1 MLRDEPHHLVFQVAA
16 WHTLFGVAKTVGIGS
31 RALVYDTRVTAF
43 PHPVGEGLER
53 GKSRDIGVNA
63 NALTSA
69 QLAALVNS
77 SRWEPWTEALG
88 KVHNCAH
95 PIHVTGSSAL
105 VSPATGE
112 VLATYSS
119 RSEPLRV
126 TRLPCG
132 NRRAARCLSC
142 SRVSAADI
150 FQLIRAGVA
159 GGKTVP
165 DWVADNPLVFATF
178 TAPSF
183 GQSP

>member
-1 MLRDEPHHLVFQVAA
+1 M
-16 WHTLFGVAKTVGIGS
+16 GS
-31 RALVYDTRVTAF
+31 ESRVLVYDTLLTAF
-43 PHPVGEGLER
+43 PHLFGEGLER
-53 GKSRDIGVNA
+53 GKSRDIGVDA

-69 QLAALVNS
+69 QLAELVNS

-119 RSEPLRV
+119 RSEPLGV
-126 TRLPCG
+126 TCLPCG

-142 SRVSAADI
+142 SRSTP
-150 FQLIRAGVA
+150 Q
-159 GGKTVP
+159 T
-165 DWVADNPLVFATF
+165 
-178 TAPSF
+178 S
-183 GQSP
+183 SS